1 MTKSEAFRNL
11 LQSEELNTE
20 VKEMK
25 KELMDTIINSDDDE
39 SSVRELAYVRIRT
52 INELMTRFE
61 SIAKDDEIKDK
72 AWKIIQAYSLYG
84 KATPR
89 WHKGKEK

>member
-20 VKEMK
+20 VELLK
-25 KELMDTIINSDDDE
+25 KELMEMIVNSDDDE
-39 SSVRELAYVRIRT
+39 KEVRESAYVRIRT
-52 INELMTRFE
+52 INEIMNRFK

-72 AWKIIQAYSLYG
+72 SWKIL
-84 KATPR
+84 
-89 WHKGKEK
+89 

>member
-11 LQSEELNTE
+11 LQSQELNDEMQEMQHELTE
-20 VKEMK
+20 
-25 KELMDTIINSDDDE
+25 LIINSDSDQQKT
-39 SSVRELAYVRIRT
+39 REDAYVRIKV
-52 INELMTRFE
+52 INEIMNRFK

-72 AWKIIQAYSLYG
+72 AWKILQAYCLYG

-89 WHKGKEK
+89 GHKERE

>member
-11 LQSEELNTE
+11 LQSEELNNE
-20 VKEMK
+20 VEEMK
-25 KELMDTIINSDDDE
+25 KELMDLIINSDDDE

-52 INELMTRFE
+52 INELMARFE

-72 AWKIIQAYSLYG
+72 AWKII
-84 KATPR
+84 
-89 WHKGKEK
+89 